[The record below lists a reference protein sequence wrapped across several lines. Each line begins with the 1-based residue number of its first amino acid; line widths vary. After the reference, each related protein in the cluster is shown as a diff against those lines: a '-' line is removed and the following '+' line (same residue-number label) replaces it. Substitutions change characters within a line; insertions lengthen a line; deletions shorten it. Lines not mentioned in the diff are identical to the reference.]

1 MTGTALSNGF
11 FVTSRGFKSCAK
23 ATTVVIEKKVSMD
36 DQAKAVFRTPQDEL
50 DHNFKEAYT
59 FWRKVAESGARLP
72 EIEMAWNMY
81 CAARDMRLFNP
92 KVPATYKKS
101 LT

>member
-11 FVTSRGFKSCAK
+11 FVTSRDFKSFVSH
-23 ATTVVIEKKVSMD
+23 ATSERASTMFLSDE
-36 DQAKAVFRTPQDEL
+36 AKAVFRTPQDEL
-50 DHNFKEAYT
+50 DHNFKEAYR

-72 EIEMAWNMY
+72 EVEMAWNLY

-92 KVPATYKKS
+92 KIPSTYK
-101 LT
+101 